1 MLRLICWHQILS
13 KEIKQS
19 LIQLLIVLEQ
29 CEDGVTIKVSNNAL
43 EIDLANGFVI
53 LFAVIDILKLQNV
66 QV

>member
-29 CEDGVTIKVSNNAL
+29 SEDGVTIKVSNNAL